1 MTECAADTAD
11 TRDCGHFL
19 EGWTAGWDA
28 ALCWAGI
35 LPEDRPDLAVVL
47 PLEDE
52 Q

>member
-11 TRDCGHFL
+11 TFEAGFA
-19 EGWTAGWDA
+19 AGWDA

-47 PLEDE
+47 PIEVE
-52 Q
+52 S